1 MCQYLRVD
9 TWTTVSFWTNVS
21 SPSFPKVNVPSTI
34 QNEPQRR
41 RRKKKKKFKPQGA
54 KKCLTLNLMSFIV
67 QMIAIYAVFILN
79 GTIL

>member
-1 MCQYLRVD
+1 MYHLRYKM
-9 TWTTVSFWTNVS
+9 NH
-21 SPSFPKVNVPSTI
+21 K
-34 QNEPQRR
+34 EEEE
-41 RRKKKKKFKPQGA
+41 KKKKKFKPQGA